1 MKRMETFETG
11 THNETWQCHGYTD
24 AINRF
29 LNDVCVIII
38 PLFIKIPIEI
48 IKLMTKAL
56 FLVA

>member
-1 MKRMETFETG
+1 MK
-11 THNETWQCHGYTD
+11 HGNATD
-24 AINRF
+24 TQMLLTDF
-29 LNDVCVIII
+29 LMMYVIII

>member
-1 MKRMETFETG
+1 
-11 THNETWQCHGYTD
+11 
-24 AINRF
+24 
-29 LNDVCVIII
+29 VIII